1 MSAADSLHAVATAVM
16 GASTGNPAEVAEFF
30 ERWHEFYL
38 LAGTAAV
45 TLVGLLFVSLSFNLD
60 VLLHESKAHLLA
72 HARSTLMVF
81 TYVLIVSLG
90 FLVPFQGLR
99 VLAAMI
105 GAASAV
111 FGTLHVLM
119 SRTPAG
125 LRLDEFERS
134 MRRRG
139 RIFTASYAFAFLT
152 AVGLVVLRAPELS
165 YNMISV
171 ICALLGN
178 AMGISWSLLVEVGK
192 LKAGMAK
199 EPAERK

>member
-1 MSAADSLHAVATAVM
+1 MSAIDSLRVAAAAAERHA
-16 GASTGNPAEVAEFF
+16 ELAEFF
-30 ERWHEFYL
+30 AGWHEFYL

-81 TYVLIVSLG
+81 TYVLVVSLG

-99 VLAAMI
+99 VLAAMV
-105 GAASAV
+105 GTASAV
-111 FGTLHVLM
+111 FGMLHVIS

-139 RIFTASYAFAFLT
+139 RIYTVCYAFAFLT
-152 AVGLVVLRAPELS
+152 AVAIGVLHVPELAF
-165 YNMISV
+165 NMISV

-192 LKAGMAK
+192 LKARMAG
-199 EPAERK
+199 EAAGRK